1 MIQCDLGESRFRER
15 AADRFGRQ
23 IIFRLE
29 QQSDGLSVVFK
40 MLPERFQT
48 AFGLAFVVVAFA
60 DGRFQAAE
68 AGGVLFRR
76 KFGKDLAVFLVS
88 FVVGEFI
95 SVSELLNV

>member
-40 MLPERFQT
+40 MIPERFQA

-60 DGRFQAAE
+60 DGRFQAVRPYA
-68 AGGVLFRR
+68 FRR
-76 KFGKDLAVFLVS
+76 CRDGDS
-88 FVVGEFI
+88 DRRP
-95 SVSELLNV
+95 